1 MLFKRLN
8 QQKLD
13 MVVKLHLSEAKST
26 KGFDGDFSVVWIRG
40 PHVNHSK
47 SYNFG
52 GDGTVAMDDKFEQI
66 SGFYQNQKAQF
77 QKKAT
82 VFKLRKGTKVLDT
95 VALDLSKYVGNKNEP
110 LSIAFEKGVTVTA
123 DIEIIPA
130 CRAKHA
136 HLFDYQKL
144 YGAS

>member
-8 QQKLD
+8 QQKFD
-13 MVVKLHLSEAKST
+13 MVVKLQLSEAKRT

-40 PHVNHSK
+40 PHVNQTK

-52 GDGTVAMDDKFEQI
+52 GNEAIAIDDKFEQI

-82 VFKLRKGTKVLDT
+82 VFKLKKGAKILDT
-95 VALDLSKYVGNKNEP
+95 VAMDLSKYVGNKNEP

-144 YGAS
+144 YGAT